1 MILSEINPSHKYIF
15 YTLLVTLTSSDPAM
29 SMIIISTCGNWRD
42 CSWYL
47 LRSDLPQRLTF

>member
-1 MILSEINPSHKYIF
+1 MILSEINPAHSKYIS

-29 SMIIISTCGNWRD
+29 SMIIISTFCGNWRD

-47 LRSDLPQRLTF
+47 LRS